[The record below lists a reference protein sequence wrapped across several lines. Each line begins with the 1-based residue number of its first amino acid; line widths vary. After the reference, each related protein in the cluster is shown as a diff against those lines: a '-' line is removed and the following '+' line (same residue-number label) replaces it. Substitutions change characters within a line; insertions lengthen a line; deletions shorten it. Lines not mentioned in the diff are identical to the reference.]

1 MGLTD
6 IQTKWHVEFRI
17 PVLSL
22 LLLKADAT
30 KDLAKYYP
38 LGAGV
43 SSLVGTGDNSSK
55 IIANEVVRTV
65 WVSSE
70 LGTNTII
77 RFAKNDKMT
86 DNLLLG

>member
-1 MGLTD
+1 MKCLQLVGLTD

-65 WVSSE
+65 WVSARHSHQYY
-70 LGTNTII
+70 
-77 RFAKNDKMT
+77 FVYVHS
-86 DNLLLG
+86 